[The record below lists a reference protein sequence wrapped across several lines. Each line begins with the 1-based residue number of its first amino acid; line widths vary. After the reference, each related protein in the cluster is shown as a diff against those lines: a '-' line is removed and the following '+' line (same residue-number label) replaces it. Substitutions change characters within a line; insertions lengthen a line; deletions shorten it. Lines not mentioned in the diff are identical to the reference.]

1 MAGMAAG
8 IARHRIQP
16 FIARAIPRIIHQ
28 SPSAIERRR
37 PQIIAIPGDN
47 IAGSVANGAANAFN
61 PGIGFAPSLA
71 AGGDDGE
78 FIRHGTIRRVLWLK
92 KPLRT
97 LPLVKKGRQISGQVA
112 DHRQIGQGAQFQR
125 AISTDHFPHMR
136 PASPARAAIHRHGTR
151 PAHANA
157 AGEAIGK
164 AWVHFALNMRDDI
177 KHGLIVT
184 RRHIIA
190 RETARFFTPPD
201 TDLELFHGRQ
211 TKPTGQPVQPMACC
225 K

>member
-1 MAGMAAG
+1 MAGMATR

-16 FIARAIPRIIHQ
+16 FTSRAIPRIIHQ
-28 SPSAIERRR
+28 GPGAVERRR

-47 IAGSVANGAANAFN
+47 IAGSVANGAANTFN
-61 PGIGFAPSLA
+61 PGIGFAPGLA
-71 AGGDDGE
+71 ARGDHGK
-78 FIRHGTIRRVLWLK
+78 FIRHGAIRRVLRLK
-92 KPLRT
+92 KPLRA
-97 LPLVKKGRQISGQVA
+97 LPFIEEGRQVRRQIA
-112 DHRQIGQGAQFQR
+112 DHRQIGQGAQFQS
-125 AISTDHFPHMR
+125 AIGTDHFPHMR
-136 PASPARAAIHRHGTR
+136 PTGPARAAIHCHGTR

-157 AGEAIGK
+157 AGEAIGQT
-164 AWVHFALNMRDDI
+164 WVHFALDMRDDI
-177 KHGLIVT
+177 QHGLIVA